1 MQPVQVASPRFL
13 FIPVSGPGG
22 AGEYYRS
29 LAIAAGLRRRWP
41 DCAIRF
47 VLNREAPYAMS
58 APYPVTLLD
67 DSPTR
72 ATTAVNTCIRQ
83 ERPDVVIFDSSGR
96 MAQYHAARAAGARIV
111 YVSSRPKTRWKGF
124 RWRRMRVLD
133 QHWIAQPRFLGGELT
148 PWQRWKLRLVGRP
161 AVLFLDALHE
171 PLDSAAAA
179 GLMLELGLSPGNFA
193 VLCPGGGGIFEKEI
207 DAASVFLDAA
217 RELAATREEALV
229 AVVGSRICE
238 QMQQVAI
245 PPNLRILASLPNGVL
260 LGLIDASVA
269 SAVNGGSLLLQSL
282 RQHAPL
288 VATPIAQ
295 DQLERVR
302 QCAAAGYVLAAS
314 LDPPAIVAALRRLFD
329 EPGLRDALRARAAE
343 LALCNGVETA
353 VKAVERLLRQ
363 DRRHAVF
370 EQ

>member
-1 MQPVQVASPRFL
+1 MHVAPPRFL

-22 AGEYYRS
+22 AGEYHRS
-29 LAIAAGLRRRWP
+29 LAIATGLRRRWP
-41 DCAIRF
+41 DCSIRF
-47 VLNREAPYAMS
+47 VLNRDAPYATS
-58 APYPVTLLD
+58 TPYPVTLLA

-96 MAQYHAARAAGARIV
+96 MAQYRAAQAAGARIV

-124 RWRRMRVLD
+124 RWRRMRLLD

-148 PWQRWKLRLVGRP
+148 PWQRWKVRFVGQP
-161 AVLFLDALHE
+161 SILFLDALHE
-171 PLDSAAAA
+171 PLDFPATAS
-179 GLMLELGLSPGNFA
+179 LMLELRLSPGTFA

-207 DAASVFLDAA
+207 DAAQVFLDAA
-217 RELAATREEALV
+217 RDLAANRKEVFVV

-238 QMQQVAI
+238 RMRHVAI
-245 PPNLRILASLPNGVL
+245 PLNLRVLASLPNGVL

-282 RQHAPL
+282 RQQAPL
-288 VATPIAQ
+288 VAVPIAR
-295 DQLERVR
+295 DQTERVR
-302 QCAAAGYVLAAS
+302 QCAAAGYVLGAS
-314 LDPPAIVAALRRLFD
+314 LDAPAIVAALGRLLD
-329 EPGLRDALRARAAE
+329 EPGLRDALRARARE
-343 LALCNGVETA
+343 LALCNGVDTA

-363 DRRHAVF
+363 DRRHGEF
-370 EQ
+370 ES